1 MAKRLWYHVRMDER
15 CRFKTRNLLE
25 ATLWIALACLAWRV
39 YAFPDS
45 HPWIRMS
52 LICGL
57 ALVLVVSPFAAIG
70 GLVDRAVVGALCG
83 LGLVLLLV
91 FVAIFI

>member
-15 CRFKTRNLLE
+15 FRFKTRDLLE
-25 ATLWIALACLAWRV
+25 ATLWIALVCLAWRV

-45 HPWIRMS
+45 HPWIRIS
-52 LICGL
+52 LMCGL

-70 GLVDRAVVGALCG
+70 ALVDRAVVGTLCG

-91 FVAIFI
+91 FVTFLM